1 MNYRRSL
8 ALLWVC
14 RAVGFI
20 LCFFCAPLGFA
31 VVAAGAI
38 QTVVFYRCPKCK
50 APIRGCLPSYCSR
63 CGASLFDPPSDGPDA
78 T

>member
-8 ALLWVC
+8 ALLLAC
-14 RAVGFI
+14 FVGGLI
-20 LCFFCAPLGFA
+20 LCIFCAPLGFA

-38 QTVVFYRCPKCK
+38 QAVVFYRCPKCK
-50 APIRGCLPSYCSR
+50 APLRGLPSYCPR
-63 CGASLFDPPSDGPDA
+63 CGASLFDPSSKGPDA